1 MGERAP
7 EVAFNCRTVARLRN
21 IHSVYETHRKD
32 PQGIEVSNEG
42 TNSKSKNIS
51 NLVHNIQAE
60 K

>member
-7 EVAFNCRTVARLRN
+7 EVAFNCRTVAILRN

-42 TNSKSKNIS
+42 TNSKSKN
-51 NLVHNIQAE
+51 NPT
-60 K
+60 